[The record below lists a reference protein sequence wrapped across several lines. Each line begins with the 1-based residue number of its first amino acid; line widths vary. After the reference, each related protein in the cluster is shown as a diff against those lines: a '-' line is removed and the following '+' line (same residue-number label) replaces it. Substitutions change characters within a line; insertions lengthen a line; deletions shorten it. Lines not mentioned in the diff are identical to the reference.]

1 MTNEHEKPYPPENQ
15 IERFVK
21 EAIEESNEK
30 EYKGLVDIYDDAL
43 SEAIHSAIDMTE
55 KTSVKSRRDFYDGLL
70 LGAKAGYLYG
80 SSLFE

>member
-1 MTNEHEKPYPPENQ
+1 MANEHEKPYPPENQ

-30 EYKGLVDIYDDAL
+30 QYSGLVDIYDDAF
-43 SEAIHSAIDMTE
+43 SEALHSAIDTTE
-55 KTSVKSRRDFYDGLL
+55 KTTIKSRKDFYDGLF

-80 SSLFE
+80 TSLFE